1 MRALLL
7 DVPGVI
13 ASILI
18 GALVFFMSGPFG
30 LQNLIILFFFLFIS
44 VAATKYMHY
53 EKKQKGVYE
62 HERSWQNVLSNGGVA
77 ALSCVGFYF
86 TQNPAW
92 IAAFIGAVAGATADK
107 FASELGVLSKR
118 PISLGSFKSV
128 KQGTS
133 GAISLLGTYLSFIG
147 PLLIGLAVYYFYTI
161 DPFSIFIIALI
172 GAAGSMVDSLFG
184 VLEEMGIG
192 TKSTTNLVCTI
203 ASAAL
208 GYFFLVL

>member
-7 DVPGVI
+7 DVKGLL
-13 ASILI
+13 ASVLI
-18 GALVFFMSGPFG
+18 GALVFFMSGSYG
-30 LQNLIILFFFLFIS
+30 LQNLSILFFFLFIS
-44 VAATKYMHY
+44 VAATKHMHY

-77 ALSCVGFYF
+77 AITCAGFFF
-86 TQNPAW
+86 TGNIAW
-92 IAAFIGAVAGATADK
+92 LAAFIGAVAGATADK

-118 PISLGSFKSV
+118 PISLGTFKPV

-147 PLLIGLAVYYFYTI
+147 PLLIGLVVYYFYDI
-161 DPFSIFIIALI
+161 EPFSIFVIALI
-172 GAAGSMVDSLFG
+172 GFAGSMADSIFG
-184 VLEEMGIG
+184 VLEERGIG
-192 TKSTTNLVCTI
+192 TKSTTNIICTI
-203 ASAAL
+203 ASAIL